1 MSAKTGIE
9 WTDATWNPVVGC
21 RKVSDGCKNC
31 YAKTLHDLR
40 YKAYNEGKKMPEQYA
55 EPFEYV
61 RLMLRRLDM
70 PLRWKKPRRI
80 FVNSVSDLFH
90 DDVPD
95 DFIALVMQTIREAHW
110 HTFQVLTK
118 RAARMFAWY
127 ERWSNDYPAFDGRLP
142 ENLWLGVSVE
152 DQSTADDRL
161 PYLLEIPNVRRFVS
175 CEPLLGPVN
184 LRAAIDRDNRLIYDG
199 LDSMRTEY
207 DQSGHTF
214 PMAYTKLHWVIA
226 GGESGKNARPMH
238 ANWARDLRGQC
249 RETGTP
255 FFFKQWGEWCHNDQV
270 QVSRRMSKEV
280 WRWLDGGISL
290 RVGTR
295 ASGHLLDG
303 KEWRQVPE
311 FINLMQ

>member
-31 YAKTLHDLR
+31 YAKSLHDLR
-40 YKAYNEGKKMPEQYA
+40 HKAYHQGKKMPAQYA
-55 EPFEYV
+55 EPFETV
-61 RLMLRRLDM
+61 QLMESRLAL
-70 PLRWKKPRRI
+70 PLKWRKPKRI

-90 DDVPD
+90 DGVPD
-95 DFIALVMQTIREAHW
+95 SFIDEVMAVVRLAKQ

-118 RAARMFAWY
+118 RAARMLAWY
-127 ERWSNDYPAFDGRLP
+127 ERWANEYPGFDGRLP

-152 DQSTADDRL
+152 HQAAADKRL

-184 LRAAIDRDNRLIYDG
+184 LRAAIDRENRLIYDG
-199 LDSMRTEY
+199 LDGIRTEY

-214 PMAYTKLHWVIA
+214 TQAYRKLHWVIA
-226 GGESGKNARPMH
+226 GGESGKNARPMQ
-238 ANWARDLRGQC
+238 ADWARALRDQC
-249 RETGTP
+249 QATSTP
-255 FFFKQWGEWCHNDQV
+255 FFFKQWGEWCQNDQF
-270 QVSRRMSKEV
+270 QVSRRMAKEI
-280 WRWLDGGISL
+280 WRWLDGSISM
-290 RVGTR
+290 RVGVQ

-303 KEWRQVPE
+303 KEWRQTPK
-311 FINLMQ
+311 

>member
-40 YKAYNEGKKMPEQYA
+40 HKAYHEGKRMPEQYA
-55 EPFEYV
+55 VPFETV
-61 RLMLRRLDM
+61 QLMHERIDT
-70 PLRWKKPRRI
+70 PLHWKKPRRI

-90 DDVPD
+90 EDVPD
-95 DFIALVMQTIREAHW
+95 AFIDEVMAVVRLAHW

-118 RAARMFAWY
+118 RPARMFAWY
-127 ERWSNDYPAFDGRLP
+127 ERWANEYPGFDGRLP

-152 DQSTADDRL
+152 HQAAADERL
-161 PYLLEIPNVRRFVS
+161 PFLLEIPSVRRFVS

-184 LRAAIDRDNRLIYDG
+184 LRAAIDRENRLIYDG

-207 DQSGHTF
+207 NQAGHTF
-214 PMAYTKLHWVIA
+214 PEAYTKLHWVIA
-226 GGESGKNARPMH
+226 GGESGKHARPMH
-238 ANWARDLRGQC
+238 ADWARSLRDQC
-249 RETGTP
+249 QATSTP
-255 FFFKQWGEWCHNDQV
+255 FFFKQWGEWCQNYQF
-270 QVSRRMSKEV
+270 QVSRCMAKEI
-280 WRWLDGGISL
+280 WRWLDGSISM
-290 RVGTR
+290 RVGVQ

-303 KEWRQVPE
+303 KAWRQVP
-311 FINLMQ
+311 